1 MNSIFLPKTLFFIVI
16 FLCSGGCAY
25 YNTFYN
31 AQQYYKEAEK
41 IRLQKE
47 GKSIPITALDK
58 YGKTIQ
64 KCQKVLSDYPES
76 KFRTDAFLLMA
87 KSKYYRKDYD
97 LAIDDLRI
105 VTQDGDDNQIEEAQ
119 YLRALCKWKKG
130 NAQTGIN
137 ELTILLNI
145 SPSKEI
151 QSKCHLSL
159 AEIAQELKDSDLAMS
174 HLLDGAKLTKSRD
187 QKGVIYGRLA
197 EMAFNKE
204 DYDIAKDSYANV
216 ITNSLSKEQ
225 IENAHL
231 QLLKIL
237 RIQKNYKA
245 ASRKIKGMLTDDK
258 FKRISGN
265 LELELVQ
272 LYRAQGE
279 ISEIETRLESI
290 VNDYQRTLVSAEA
303 YYLLGKIYTS
313 QKWDLKKAKEYF
325 DQVSKESSKSLFSP
339 MAKSLSKAIGT
350 YQEAQKD
357 LETHLTILT
366 QDTTQIS
373 TELDTPVFDPET
385 GEKTSGGMRFDP
397 ETGEDI
403 IETLN
408 PLVSVVIPDRTIPEL
423 YYQLADLEA
432 FSFKRYTQGI
442 QYLNQ
447 INSEYPE
454 SPFHAKSIFAMAF
467 MFENMADSANAQSTR
482 DHLLESF
489 PNSEYAA
496 YISEDVQVEKKKQ
509 ETLYTKA
516 ESQITSNP
524 DNAIQLLKESIR
536 TDEKSDL
543 AVSAAYT
550 ISYHY
555 DQSAEIDSALKYY
568 QWIQDNHPRSE
579 QSLSA
584 AKRFQTLQMVLSSID
599 TVTDSIS
606 IIRDDN

>member
-1 MNSIFLPKTLFFIVI
+1 MNSIFLPKTLFFVVI

-31 AQQYYKEAEK
+31 AQQYYEEAEK

-47 GKSIPITALDK
+47 GKTIPITALDK

-87 KSKYYRKDYD
+87 KSKFYRKDYD
-97 LAIDDLRI
+97 LAIDDIRI
-105 VTQDGDDNQIEEAQ
+105 VTQEGNDNQIEEAQ

-216 ITNSLSKEQ
+216 ITNSLSKEK

-258 FKRISGN
+258 FKRIAGN

-290 VNDYQRTLVSAEA
+290 VNDYPRTPVSAEA

-339 MAKSLSKAIGT
+339 MGKSLSKAIGT

-373 TELDTPVFDPET
+373 TESDTSVFDPET
-385 GEKTSGGMRFDP
+385 GEA
-397 ETGEDI
+397 I

-408 PLVSVVIPDRTIPEL
+408 PLVSAVTPDRTIPEL

-432 FSFKRYTQGI
+432 FSFKRYAQGI

-454 SPFHAKSIFAMAF
+454 SPFHAKSIFTMAF
-467 MFENMADSANAQSTR
+467 MFENMADSVNAQSTR

-496 YISEDVQVEKKKQ
+496 YISEDVKVEKKKQ
-509 ETLYTKA
+509 EILYSKA

-536 TDEKSDL
+536 LDEKSDL

-568 QWIQDNHPRSE
+568 QWIQDNHPRSD

-584 AKRFQTLQMVLSSID
+584 AKRVQTLQMVLSSIE

>member
-31 AQQYYKEAEK
+31 AQQYYEEAEK

-47 GKSIPITALDK
+47 GKTIPITALDK

-87 KSKYYRKDYD
+87 KSKFYRKDYD
-97 LAIDDLRI
+97 LAIDDIRI
-105 VTQDGDDNQIEEAQ
+105 VTQEGNDNQIEEAQ

-204 DYDIAKDSYANV
+204 DYDIAKDGYANV
-216 ITNSLSKEQ
+216 ITNSLSKEK

-258 FKRISGN
+258 FKRIAGN

-290 VNDYQRTLVSAEA
+290 VNDYPRTPVSAEA

-339 MAKSLSKAIGT
+339 MGKSLSKAIGT

-373 TELDTPVFDPET
+373 TESDTSVFDPET
-385 GEKTSGGMRFDP
+385 GEA
-397 ETGEDI
+397 I

-408 PLVSVVIPDRTIPEL
+408 PLVSAVTPDRTIPEL

-432 FSFKRYTQGI
+432 FSFKRYAQGI

-454 SPFHAKSIFAMAF
+454 SPFHAKSIFTMAF
-467 MFENMADSANAQSTR
+467 MFENMADSVNAQSTR

-496 YISEDVQVEKKKQ
+496 YISEDVKVEKKKQ
-509 ETLYTKA
+509 EMFYSKA

-536 TDEKSDL
+536 LDEKSDL

-568 QWIQDNHPRSE
+568 QWIQDNHPRSD
-579 QSLSA
+579 QSHSA
-584 AKRFQTLQMVLSSID
+584 AKRVQTLQMVLSSIE

>member
-1 MNSIFLPKTLFFIVI
+1 
-16 FLCSGGCAY
+16 
-25 YNTFYN
+25 
-31 AQQYYKEAEK
+31 
-41 IRLQKE
+41 
-47 GKSIPITALDK
+47 
-58 YGKTIQ
+58 
-64 KCQKVLSDYPES
+64 
-76 KFRTDAFLLMA
+76 
-87 KSKYYRKDYD
+87 
-97 LAIDDLRI
+97 
-105 VTQDGDDNQIEEAQ
+105 
-119 YLRALCKWKKG
+119 
-130 NAQTGIN
+130 
-137 ELTILLNI
+137 
-145 SPSKEI
+145 
-151 QSKCHLSL
+151 
-159 AEIAQELKDSDLAMS
+159 
-174 HLLDGAKLTKSRD
+174 
-187 QKGVIYGRLA
+187 VIYGRLA

-204 DYDIAKDSYANV
+204 DYDIAKDGYANV
-216 ITNSLSKEQ
+216 ITNSLSKEK

-258 FKRISGN
+258 FKRIAGN

-290 VNDYQRTLVSAEA
+290 VNDYPRTPVSAEA

-339 MAKSLSKAIGT
+339 MGKSLSKAIGT

-373 TELDTPVFDPET
+373 TESDTSVFDPET
-385 GEKTSGGMRFDP
+385 GEA
-397 ETGEDI
+397 I

-408 PLVSVVIPDRTIPEL
+408 PLVSVVTPDRTIPEL

-432 FSFKRYTQGI
+432 FSFKRYAQGI

-454 SPFHAKSIFAMAF
+454 SPFHAKSIFTMAF
-467 MFENMADSANAQSTR
+467 MFENMADSVNAQSTR

-496 YISEDVQVEKKKQ
+496 YISEDVKVEKKKQ
-509 ETLYTKA
+509 EILYSKA
-516 ESQITSNP
+516 ESQVTSNP
-524 DNAIQLLKESIR
+524 DNAIQLLKESISL
-536 TDEKSDL
+536 DEKSDL

-550 ISYHY
+550 ISYYY

-568 QWIQDNHPRSE
+568 QWIQDNHPRSD

-584 AKRFQTLQMVLSSID
+584 AKRVQTLQMVLSSID

>member
-1 MNSIFLPKTLFFIVI
+1 MNSIFLPKTLFFVVI

-25 YNTFYN
+25 FNTFYN
-31 AQQYYKEAEK
+31 AQQYYEEAEK

-47 GKSIPITALDK
+47 GKTIPITALDK

-97 LAIDDLRI
+97 LAIDDIRI
-105 VTQDGDDNQIEEAQ
+105 VTQEGNENQIEEAQ

-216 ITNSLSKEQ
+216 ITNSLSKEK

-258 FKRISGN
+258 FKRIAGN

-290 VNDYQRTLVSAEA
+290 VNDYPRTPVSAEA
-303 YYLLGKIYTS
+303 YYFLGKIYTS

-339 MAKSLSKAIGT
+339 MGKSLSKAIGT

-373 TELDTPVFDPET
+373 TESDTSVFDPES
-385 GEKTSGGMRFDP
+385 GEA
-397 ETGEDI
+397 I

-408 PLVSVVIPDRTIPEL
+408 PLISAVTPDRTIPEL

-432 FSFKRYTQGI
+432 FSFKRYAQGI

-454 SPFHAKSIFAMAF
+454 SSFHAKSIFTMAF
-467 MFENMADSANAQSTR
+467 MFENMADSVNARSTL
-482 DHLLESF
+482 DYLLESF

-496 YISEDVQVEKKKQ
+496 YISEDVKVEKKKQ
-509 ETLYTKA
+509 EILYSKA
-516 ESQITSNP
+516 ESQVTSNP
-524 DNAIQLLKESIR
+524 DNAIQLLKESISL
-536 TDEKSDL
+536 DEKSDL

-555 DQSAEIDSALKYY
+555 DQSTEIDSALKYY
-568 QWIQDNHPRSE
+568 QWIQDNHPRSD
-579 QSLSA
+579 QYHSA
-584 AKRFQTLQMVLSSID
+584 AKRVQTLQMVLSSIE
-599 TVTDSIS
+599 TVTDTIN

>member
-1 MNSIFLPKTLFFIVI
+1 MNSIFLPKTLFFVLI
-16 FLCSGGCAY
+16 FICTGGCAY

-31 AQQYYKEAEK
+31 AQQYFEEAEK

-47 GKSIPITALDK
+47 GKNIPISASDK

-64 KCQKVLSDYPES
+64 KCQKVLSDFPES

-87 KSKYYRKDYD
+87 KSKFYRKDYD
-97 LAIDDLRI
+97 LAIDDLKI
-105 VTQDGDDNQIEEAQ
+105 VTQEGSDNQIEEAK
-119 YLRALCKWKKG
+119 YLRAQCKWKKG
-130 NAQTGIN
+130 KAQTAIN
-137 ELTILLNI
+137 ELTILLQI
-145 SPSKEI
+145 SDSKEI

-159 AEIAQELKDSDLAMS
+159 AEIAQELQDSDLAMS
-174 HLLDGAKLTKSRD
+174 HLQKGAKLTKSRD
-187 QKGVIYGRLA
+187 QKSLVYGRLA
-197 EMAFNKE
+197 EMAFNNE
-204 DYDIAKDSYANV
+204 DYDIAKEGYANV
-216 ITNSLSKEQ
+216 ITNSLSKEK
-225 IENAHL
+225 IESAHL

-237 RIQKNYKA
+237 RIQKKYKA

-258 FKRISGN
+258 FKRIAGN

-290 VNDYQRTLVSAEA
+290 VNDYPRTPVSAEA

-313 QKWDLKKAKEYF
+313 QHWELKKAKEYF

-339 MAKSLSKAIGT
+339 MSKSLSKAIKT

-357 LETHLTILT
+357 LEAHLTILS
-366 QDTTQIS
+366 QDTTQGS
-373 TELDTPVFDPET
+373 TESD
-385 GEKTSGGMRFDP
+385 
-397 ETGEDI
+397 
-403 IETLN
+403 TLN
-408 PLVSVVIPDRTIPEL
+408 PSVSVVTPDRTIAEL

-442 QYLNQ
+442 QYLKQ
-447 INSEYPE
+447 INSEYPD
-454 SPFHAKSIFAMAF
+454 SPFHAKSIFTMAF

-489 PNSEYAA
+489 PNSEYAS

-509 ETLYTKA
+509 EILYTKA

-524 DNAIQLLKESIR
+524 DNAIQLLKESVRI
-536 TDEKSDL
+536 DEKSDL

-568 QWIQDNHPRSE
+568 QWIQDNHPRSD

-599 TVTDSIS
+599 TVTDSMS

>member
-1 MNSIFLPKTLFFIVI
+1 MNSIFLPKTLFFVVI

-31 AQQYYKEAEK
+31 AQQYYEEAEK

-47 GKSIPITALDK
+47 GKNIPITALDK

-76 KFRTDAFLLMA
+76 KFRTYAFLLMA
-87 KSKYYRKDYD
+87 KSKFYRKDYD
-97 LAIDDLRI
+97 LAIDDIRI
-105 VTQDGDDNQIEEAQ
+105 VTQEGNDNQIEEAQ

-130 NAQTGIN
+130 NAQTGID
-137 ELTILLNI
+137 ELTRLLQI
-145 SPSKEI
+145 SNSKEI

-216 ITNSLSKEQ
+216 ITNSLSKEK

-258 FKRISGN
+258 FKRIAGN

-290 VNDYQRTLVSAEA
+290 VNDYPRTPVSAEA

-313 QKWDLKKAKEYF
+313 QKWDLNKAKEYF

-366 QDTTQIS
+366 QDTTQVS
-373 TELDTPVFDPET
+373 TELDT
-385 GEKTSGGMRFDP
+385 
-397 ETGEDI
+397 
-403 IETLN
+403 LN
-408 PLVSVVIPDRTIPEL
+408 PIVSVVTPDRTIPEL

-432 FSFKRYTQGI
+432 FSFKRYAQGI

-454 SPFHAKSIFAMAF
+454 SPFHAKSIFTMAF
-467 MFENMADSANAQSTR
+467 MFENMADSVNAQSTR
-482 DHLLESF
+482 DLLLESF

-496 YISEDVQVEKKKQ
+496 YISEDVKVEKKKQ
-509 ETLYTKA
+509 EMFYSKA

-536 TDEKSDL
+536 LDEKSDL

-568 QWIQDNHPRSE
+568 QWIQDNHPRSD
-579 QSLSA
+579 QSHSA
-584 AKRFQTLQMVLSSID
+584 AKRVQTLQMVLSSIE

>member
-1 MNSIFLPKTLFFIVI
+1 MNSIFLPKTLFFVVI

-31 AQQYYKEAEK
+31 AQQYYEEAEK

-47 GKSIPITALDK
+47 GKTIPITALDK

-87 KSKYYRKDYD
+87 KSKFYRKDYD
-97 LAIDDLRI
+97 LAIDDIRI
-105 VTQDGDDNQIEEAQ
+105 VTQEGNDNQIEEAQ

-130 NAQTGIN
+130 NAQTGID
-137 ELTILLNI
+137 ELTRLLQI
-145 SPSKEI
+145 SNSKEI

-216 ITNSLSKEQ
+216 ITNSLSKEK

-258 FKRISGN
+258 FKRIAGN

-290 VNDYQRTLVSAEA
+290 VNDYPRTPVSAEA

-313 QKWDLKKAKEYF
+313 QKWDLNKAKEYF

-339 MAKSLSKAIGT
+339 MGKSLSKAIGT

-373 TELDTPVFDPET
+373 TESDTSVFDPET
-385 GEKTSGGMRFDP
+385 GEA
-397 ETGEDI
+397 I

-408 PLVSVVIPDRTIPEL
+408 PLVSAVTPDRTIPEL

-432 FSFKRYTQGI
+432 FSFKRYAQGI

-454 SPFHAKSIFAMAF
+454 SPFHAKSIFTMAF
-467 MFENMADSANAQSTR
+467 MFENMADSVNAQSTR

-496 YISEDVQVEKKKQ
+496 YISEDVKVEKKKQ
-509 ETLYTKA
+509 EILYSKA

-536 TDEKSDL
+536 IDEKSDL

-568 QWIQDNHPRSE
+568 QWIQDNHPRSD

-584 AKRFQTLQMVLSSID
+584 AKRVQTLQMVLSSID

>member
-1 MNSIFLPKTLFFIVI
+1 MNSIFLPKTLFFVVI
-16 FLCSGGCAY
+16 FLWSGGCAY

-31 AQQYYKEAEK
+31 AQQYYEEAEK

-47 GKSIPITALDK
+47 GKTIPITALDK

-87 KSKYYRKDYD
+87 KSKFYRKDYD
-97 LAIDDLRI
+97 LAIDDIRI
-105 VTQDGDDNQIEEAQ
+105 VTQEGNDNQIEEAQ

-130 NAQTGIN
+130 NAQTGID
-137 ELTILLNI
+137 ELTRLLQI
-145 SPSKEI
+145 SNSKEI

-204 DYDIAKDSYANV
+204 DYDIAKDGYANV
-216 ITNSLSKEQ
+216 ITNSLSKEK

-258 FKRISGN
+258 FKRIAGN

-290 VNDYQRTLVSAEA
+290 VNDYPRTPVSAEA

-313 QKWDLKKAKEYF
+313 QKWDLNKAKEYF

-373 TELDTPVFDPET
+373 TESDTSVFDPET
-385 GEKTSGGMRFDP
+385 GEA
-397 ETGEDI
+397 I

-408 PLVSVVIPDRTIPEL
+408 PLVSAVTPDRTIPEL

-432 FSFKRYTQGI
+432 FSFKRYAQGI

-454 SPFHAKSIFAMAF
+454 SPFHAKSIFTMAF
-467 MFENMADSANAQSTR
+467 MFENMADSVNARSTR

-496 YISEDVQVEKKKQ
+496 YISEDVKVEKKEQ
-509 ETLYTKA
+509 EILYSKA
-516 ESQITSNP
+516 ESQVTSNP
-524 DNAIQLLKESIR
+524 DNAIQLLKESISL
-536 TDEKSDL
+536 DEKSDL

-550 ISYHY
+550 ISYYY

-568 QWIQDNHPRSE
+568 QWIQDNHPRSD

-584 AKRFQTLQMVLSSID
+584 AKRVQTLQMVLSSID

>member
-1 MNSIFLPKTLFFIVI
+1 MNSIFLPKTLFFVVI
-16 FLCSGGCAY
+16 LLCSGGCAY

-31 AQQYYKEAEK
+31 AQQYYEEAEK

-47 GKSIPITALDK
+47 GKTIPITALDK

-76 KFRTDAFLLMA
+76 KFRTEAFLLMA
-87 KSKYYRKDYD
+87 KSKFYRKDYD
-97 LAIDDLRI
+97 LAIDDIRI
-105 VTQDGDDNQIEEAQ
+105 VTQEGNDNQIEEAQ

-216 ITNSLSKEQ
+216 ITNSLSKEK

-258 FKRISGN
+258 FKRIAGN

-290 VNDYQRTLVSAEA
+290 VNDYPRTPVSAEA

-313 QKWDLKKAKEYF
+313 QKWDLNKAKEYF
-325 DQVSKESSKSLFSP
+325 DQVSKESRKSLFSP
-339 MAKSLSKAIGT
+339 MGKSLSKAIGT

-357 LETHLTILT
+357 LETHLTILS
-366 QDTTQIS
+366 QDTTLVS
-373 TELDTPVFDPET
+373 TESD
-385 GEKTSGGMRFDP
+385 
-397 ETGEDI
+397 
-403 IETLN
+403 TLN
-408 PLVSVVIPDRTIPEL
+408 SLVSVVTPDRTIPEL

-447 INSEYPE
+447 INSEYPQ
-454 SPFHAKSIFAMAF
+454 SPFHAKSIFTMAF
-467 MFENMADSANAQSTR
+467 MFENMADSVNARSTR

-496 YISEDVQVEKKKQ
+496 YISEDVKVEKKKQ
-509 ETLYTKA
+509 EILYSKA
-516 ESQITSNP
+516 ESQVTSNP
-524 DNAIQLLKESIR
+524 DNAIQLLKESISL
-536 TDEKSDL
+536 DEKSDL

-568 QWIQDNHPRSE
+568 QWIQDNHPRSD

-584 AKRFQTLQMVLSSID
+584 AKRFQTLQMVLSSIE
-599 TVTDSIS
+599 TVTDSVS
-606 IIRDDN
+606 TIRDDN

>member
-159 AEIAQELKDSDLAMS
+159 AKIAQELKDSDLAMS

-339 MAKSLSKAIGT
+339 MAKSLSKAIGA
-350 YQEAQKD
+350 YQEAEKD

-373 TELDTPVFDPET
+373 TESDTSVFDPET
-385 GEKTSGGMRFDP
+385 GEA
-397 ETGEDI
+397 I

-408 PLVSVVIPDRTIPEL
+408 PLVSAVAPDRTIPEL

-432 FSFKRYTQGI
+432 FSFKRYNKGI

-454 SPFHAKSIFAMAF
+454 SPFHAKSIFTMAF
-467 MFENMADSANAQSTR
+467 MFENMADSVNAQSTR

-496 YISEDVQVEKKKQ
+496 YISEDVKVEKKKQ
-509 ETLYTKA
+509 EILYSKA
-516 ESQITSNP
+516 ESQVTSNP
-524 DNAIQLLKESIR
+524 DNAIQLLKESIILN
-536 TDEKSDL
+536 EKSDL

-555 DQSAEIDSALKYY
+555 DQSTEIDSALKYY
-568 QWIQDNHPRSE
+568 QWIQDNHPRSD
-579 QSLSA
+579 QYHSA
-584 AKRFQTLQMVLSSID
+584 AKRVQTLQMVLSSIE
-599 TVTDSIS
+599 TVTDTIN

>member
-1 MNSIFLPKTLFFIVI
+1 MNSIFLPKTLTFVVI
-16 FLCSGGCAY
+16 ILCYGGCAY

-31 AQQYYKEAEK
+31 AQQYYEEAEK

-47 GKSIPITALDK
+47 GKTIPITALDK

-64 KCQKVLSDYPES
+64 KCQKVLTDYPES

-87 KSKYYRKDYD
+87 KSKFYRKDYD
-97 LAIDDLRI
+97 LAINDIRI
-105 VTQDGDDNQIEEAQ
+105 VTQEGNDKQIEEAQ
-119 YLRALCKWKKG
+119 YLRAQCKWKKG
-130 NAQTGIN
+130 NAQTGID
-137 ELTILLNI
+137 ELTKLLQI
-145 SPSKEI
+145 SNSKEI

-159 AEIAQELKDSDLAMS
+159 AEIAQELNDSDLAMS
-174 HLLDGAKLTKSRD
+174 HLQDGAKLTKNRD
-187 QKGVIYGRLA
+187 QKSAIYGRLA

-204 DYDIAKDSYANV
+204 DYDIAKDGYANV
-216 ITNSLSKEQ
+216 ITNSLSREK

-258 FKRISGN
+258 FKRIAGN

-290 VNDYQRTLVSAEA
+290 VNDYPRTPVSAEA

-313 QKWDLKKAKEYF
+313 QKWDLNKAREYF

-366 QDTTQIS
+366 QDSTQAS
-373 TELDTPVFDPET
+373 TELDT
-385 GEKTSGGMRFDP
+385 
-397 ETGEDI
+397 
-403 IETLN
+403 LN
-408 PLVSVVIPDRTIPEL
+408 LIVSVVTPDRTIPEL

-454 SPFHAKSIFAMAF
+454 SPFHAKSIFTLAF
-467 MFENMADSANAQSTR
+467 IFENMADSVNAQSSR

-496 YISEDVQVEKKKQ
+496 YISEDVKVEKKKQ
-509 ETLYTKA
+509 EMLYSKA

-536 TDEKSDL
+536 LDEKSDL
-543 AVSAAYT
+543 AISAAYT

-568 QWIQDNHPRSE
+568 QWIQDNHPRSD

-584 AKRFQTLQMVLSSID
+584 VKRFQILQMVLSSIE
-599 TVTDSIS
+599 TVTDSVS

>member
-1 MNSIFLPKTLFFIVI
+1 MNSIFLPKTLFFVVI

-31 AQQYYKEAEK
+31 AQQYYEEAEK

-47 GKSIPITALDK
+47 GKTIPITALDK

-87 KSKYYRKDYD
+87 KSKFYRKDYD
-97 LAIDDLRI
+97 LAIDDIRI
-105 VTQDGDDNQIEEAQ
+105 VTQEGNDNQIEEAQ

-130 NAQTGIN
+130 NAQTGID
-137 ELTILLNI
+137 ELTRLLQI
-145 SPSKEI
+145 SNSKEI

-216 ITNSLSKEQ
+216 ITNSLSKEK

-258 FKRISGN
+258 FKRIAGN

-290 VNDYQRTLVSAEA
+290 VNDYPRTPVSAEA

-339 MAKSLSKAIGT
+339 MGKSLSKAIGT

-373 TELDTPVFDPET
+373 TESDTSVFDPET
-385 GEKTSGGMRFDP
+385 GEA
-397 ETGEDI
+397 I

-408 PLVSVVIPDRTIPEL
+408 PLVSAVTPDRTIPEL

-432 FSFKRYTQGI
+432 FSFKRYAQGI

-454 SPFHAKSIFAMAF
+454 SPFHAKSIFTMAF
-467 MFENMADSANAQSTR
+467 MFENMADSINAQSTR

-496 YISEDVQVEKKKQ
+496 YISEDVKVEKKKQ
-509 ETLYTKA
+509 EILYSKA
-516 ESQITSNP
+516 ESQVTSNP
-524 DNAIQLLKESIR
+524 DNAIQLLKESISL
-536 TDEKSDL
+536 DEKSDL

-550 ISYHY
+550 ISYYY

-568 QWIQDNHPRSE
+568 QWIQDNHPRSD

-584 AKRFQTLQMVLSSID
+584 AKRVQTLQMVLSSID

>member
-1 MNSIFLPKTLFFIVI
+1 MNSIFLPKTLFFVVI

-25 YNTFYN
+25 FNTFYN
-31 AQQYYKEAEK
+31 AQQYYEEAEK

-47 GKSIPITALDK
+47 GKTIPITALDK

-87 KSKYYRKDYD
+87 KSKFYRKDYD
-97 LAIDDLRI
+97 LAIDDIRI
-105 VTQDGDDNQIEEAQ
+105 VAQTGNDNQIEEAQ

-130 NAQTGIN
+130 NAQTGID
-137 ELTILLNI
+137 ELTRLLQI
-145 SPSKEI
+145 SNSKEI

-174 HLLDGAKLTKSRD
+174 HLLDGAKLTKNRD

-204 DYDIAKDSYANV
+204 NYDIAKDSYANV
-216 ITNSLSKEQ
+216 ITNSLSKEK

-290 VNDYQRTLVSAEA
+290 VNDYPRTPVSAEA

-313 QKWDLKKAKEYF
+313 QKWDLNKAKEYF
-325 DQVSKESSKSLFSP
+325 DQVSKESSKTLFSP

-366 QDTTQIS
+366 QDSIQVS
-373 TELDTPVFDPET
+373 TESD
-385 GEKTSGGMRFDP
+385 
-397 ETGEDI
+397 
-403 IETLN
+403 TLN
-408 PLVSVVIPDRTIPEL
+408 PVVSVVAPDRTIPEL

-432 FSFKRYTQGI
+432 FSFKRYAQGI

-454 SPFHAKSIFAMAF
+454 SPFHAKSIFTMAF
-467 MFENMADSANAQSTR
+467 MFENMADSVNARSTR

-496 YISEDVQVEKKKQ
+496 YISEDVKVEKKKQ
-509 ETLYTKA
+509 EILYSKA

-524 DNAIQLLKESIR
+524 DNAIQLLKESISL
-536 TDEKSDL
+536 DEKSDL

-550 ISYHY
+550 ISYYY

-568 QWIQDNHPRSE
+568 QWIHDNHPRSD
-579 QSLSA
+579 QSISA
-584 AKRFQTLQMVLSSID
+584 AKRVQTLQMVLSSID

>member
-216 ITNSLSKEQ
+216 ITNSLSKEK

-339 MAKSLSKAIGT
+339 MAKSLSKAIGA
-350 YQEAQKD
+350 YQEAEKD

-373 TELDTPVFDPET
+373 TESDTSVFDPET
-385 GEKTSGGMRFDP
+385 GEA
-397 ETGEDI
+397 I

-408 PLVSVVIPDRTIPEL
+408 PLVSAVAPDRTIPEL

-432 FSFKRYTQGI
+432 FSFKRYTKGI

-454 SPFHAKSIFAMAF
+454 SPFHAKSIFTMAF
-467 MFENMADSANAQSTR
+467 MFENMADSVNAQSTR

-496 YISEDVQVEKKKQ
+496 YISEDVKVEKKKQ
-509 ETLYTKA
+509 EILYSKA
-516 ESQITSNP
+516 ESQVTSNP
-524 DNAIQLLKESIR
+524 DNAIQLLKESIILN
-536 TDEKSDL
+536 EKSDL

-555 DQSAEIDSALKYY
+555 DQSTEIDSALKYY
-568 QWIQDNHPRSE
+568 QWIQDNHPRSD
-579 QSLSA
+579 QYHSA
-584 AKRFQTLQMVLSSID
+584 AKRVQTLQMVLSSIE
-599 TVTDSIS
+599 TVTDTIN

>member
-1 MNSIFLPKTLFFIVI
+1 MNSIFLPKTLFFVVI

-31 AQQYYKEAEK
+31 AQQYYEEAEK

-47 GKSIPITALDK
+47 GKTIPITALDK

-87 KSKYYRKDYD
+87 KSKFYRKDYD
-97 LAIDDLRI
+97 LAIDDIRI
-105 VTQDGDDNQIEEAQ
+105 VTQEGNDNQIEEAQ

-216 ITNSLSKEQ
+216 ITNSLSKEK

-258 FKRISGN
+258 FKRIAGN
-265 LELELVQ
+265 LELELAQ

-290 VNDYQRTLVSAEA
+290 VNDYPRTPVSAEA

-339 MAKSLSKAIGT
+339 MGKSLSKAIGT

-373 TELDTPVFDPET
+373 TESDTSVFDPET
-385 GEKTSGGMRFDP
+385 GEA
-397 ETGEDI
+397 I

-408 PLVSVVIPDRTIPEL
+408 PLVSAVTPDRTIPEL

-432 FSFKRYTQGI
+432 FSFKRYAQGI

-454 SPFHAKSIFAMAF
+454 SPFHAKSIFTMAF
-467 MFENMADSANAQSTR
+467 MFENMADSVNAQSTR

-496 YISEDVQVEKKKQ
+496 YISEDVKVEKKKQ
-509 ETLYTKA
+509 EILYSKA
-516 ESQITSNP
+516 ESQVTSNP
-524 DNAIQLLKESIR
+524 DNAIQLLKESISL
-536 TDEKSDL
+536 DEKSDL

-550 ISYHY
+550 ISYYY

-568 QWIQDNHPRSE
+568 QWIQDNHPRSD

-584 AKRFQTLQMVLSSID
+584 AKRVQTLQMVLSSID

>member
-1 MNSIFLPKTLFFIVI
+1 MNSIFLPKTLFFVVI
-16 FLCSGGCAY
+16 FLCSSGCAY

-31 AQQYYKEAEK
+31 AQQYYEEAEK

-47 GKSIPITALDK
+47 GKTIPITALDK

-97 LAIDDLRI
+97 LAIDDIRI
-105 VTQDGDDNQIEEAQ
+105 VTQEGDDKQIEEAQ
-119 YLRALCKWKKG
+119 YLRAQCKWKKG
-130 NAQTGIN
+130 NAQTGID
-137 ELTILLNI
+137 ELTKLLQI
-145 SPSKEI
+145 SDSKEI

-174 HLLDGAKLTKSRD
+174 HLQEGAKLTKNRD
-187 QKGVIYGRLA
+187 QKSAIYGRLA

-204 DYDIAKDSYANV
+204 DYDIAKDGYANV
-216 ITNSLSKEQ
+216 ITNSLSKEK

-258 FKRISGN
+258 FKRIAGN

-279 ISEIETRLESI
+279 ISEIEIRLESI
-290 VNDYQRTLVSAEA
+290 VNDYPRTPVSAEA

-313 QKWDLKKAKEYF
+313 QKWDLNKAKEYF

-366 QDTTQIS
+366 QDSTQAS
-373 TELDTPVFDPET
+373 TELDT
-385 GEKTSGGMRFDP
+385 
-397 ETGEDI
+397 
-403 IETLN
+403 LN
-408 PLVSVVIPDRTIPEL
+408 PIVSVVTPDRTIPEL

-454 SPFHAKSIFAMAF
+454 SPFHAKSIFTLAF
-467 MFENMADSANAQSTR
+467 MFENMADSVNAQSSR

-496 YISEDVQVEKKKQ
+496 YISEDVKVEKKKQ
-509 ETLYTKA
+509 EMLYSKA

-536 TDEKSDL
+536 LDEKSDL

-568 QWIQDNHPRSE
+568 QWIQDNHPRSD

-584 AKRFQTLQMVLSSID
+584 AKRFQILQMVLSSIE
-599 TVTDSIS
+599 TVTDSVS

>member
-1 MNSIFLPKTLFFIVI
+1 MNSIFLPKTLFFVVI
-16 FLCSGGCAY
+16 ILCSGGCAY

-47 GKSIPITALDK
+47 GKTIPITALDK

-97 LAIDDLRI
+97 LAIDDIRI
-105 VTQDGDDNQIEEAQ
+105 VTQEGNENQIEEAQ

-216 ITNSLSKEQ
+216 ITNSLSKEK

-258 FKRISGN
+258 FKRIAGN

-290 VNDYQRTLVSAEA
+290 VNDYPRTPVSAEA
-303 YYLLGKIYTS
+303 YYFLGKIYTS

-339 MAKSLSKAIGT
+339 MGKSLSKAIGT

-373 TELDTPVFDPET
+373 TESDTSVFDPES
-385 GEKTSGGMRFDP
+385 GEA
-397 ETGEDI
+397 I

-408 PLVSVVIPDRTIPEL
+408 PLISAVTPDRTIPEL

-432 FSFKRYTQGI
+432 FSFKRYAQGI

-454 SPFHAKSIFAMAF
+454 SSFHAKSIFTMAF
-467 MFENMADSANAQSTR
+467 MFENMADSVNAQSTR
-482 DHLLESF
+482 NHLLESF

-496 YISEDVQVEKKKQ
+496 YISEDVKVEKKKQ
-509 ETLYTKA
+509 EILYSKA
-516 ESQITSNP
+516 ESQVTSNP
-524 DNAIQLLKESIR
+524 DNAIQLLKESISL
-536 TDEKSDL
+536 DEKSDL

-555 DQSAEIDSALKYY
+555 DQSTEIDSALKYY
-568 QWIQDNHPRSE
+568 QWIQ
-579 QSLSA
+579 
-584 AKRFQTLQMVLSSID
+584 
-599 TVTDSIS
+599 
-606 IIRDDN
+606 

>member
-159 AEIAQELKDSDLAMS
+159 AKIAQELKDSDLAMS

-204 DYDIAKDSYANV
+204 DYDIAKDSYVNV

-339 MAKSLSKAIGT
+339 MAKSLSKAIGA
-350 YQEAQKD
+350 YQEAEKD

-373 TELDTPVFDPET
+373 TESDTSVFDPET
-385 GEKTSGGMRFDP
+385 GEA
-397 ETGEDI
+397 I

-408 PLVSVVIPDRTIPEL
+408 PLVSAVAPDRTIPEL

-432 FSFKRYTQGI
+432 FSFKRYTKGI

-454 SPFHAKSIFAMAF
+454 SPFHAKSIFTMAF
-467 MFENMADSANAQSTR
+467 MFENMADSVNAQSTR

-496 YISEDVQVEKKKQ
+496 YISEDVKVEKKKQ
-509 ETLYTKA
+509 EILYSKA
-516 ESQITSNP
+516 ESQVTSNP
-524 DNAIQLLKESIR
+524 DNAIQLLKESIILN
-536 TDEKSDL
+536 EKSDL

-555 DQSAEIDSALKYY
+555 DQSTEIDSALKYY
-568 QWIQDNHPRSE
+568 QWIQDNHPRSD
-579 QSLSA
+579 QYHSA
-584 AKRFQTLQMVLSSID
+584 AKRVQTLQMVLSSIE
-599 TVTDSIS
+599 TVTDTIN

>member
-1 MNSIFLPKTLFFIVI
+1 MNSIFLPKTLFFVVI

-31 AQQYYKEAEK
+31 AQQYYEEAEK

-47 GKSIPITALDK
+47 GKNIPITALDK

-87 KSKYYRKDYD
+87 KSKFYRKDYD
-97 LAIDDLRI
+97 LAIDDIRI
-105 VTQDGDDNQIEEAQ
+105 VTQEGNDKQIEEAQ
-119 YLRALCKWKKG
+119 YLRAQCKWKKG
-130 NAQTGIN
+130 NAQTGID
-137 ELTILLNI
+137 ELTRLLQIAN
-145 SPSKEI
+145 SKEI

-159 AEIAQELKDSDLAMS
+159 AEIAQELKDSDLAMY
-174 HLLDGAKLTKSRD
+174 HLIEGARLTKNRD

-204 DYDIAKDSYANV
+204 DYDIAKDGYANV
-216 ITNSLSKEQ
+216 ITNSLSKEK

-258 FKRISGN
+258 FKRIAGN

-290 VNDYQRTLVSAEA
+290 VNDYPRTPVSAEA

-313 QKWDLKKAKEYF
+313 QKWDLNKAKEYF

-366 QDTTQIS
+366 QDSTQVS
-373 TELDTPVFDPET
+373 TELDT
-385 GEKTSGGMRFDP
+385 
-397 ETGEDI
+397 
-403 IETLN
+403 LN
-408 PLVSVVIPDRTIPEL
+408 PIVSVVTPDRTIPEL

-454 SPFHAKSIFAMAF
+454 SPFHAKSIFTMAF
-467 MFENMADSANAQSTR
+467 MFENMADSVNARSTR

-496 YISEDVQVEKKKQ
+496 YISEDVKVEKKKQ
-509 ETLYTKA
+509 EILYSKA
-516 ESQITSNP
+516 ESQVTSNP
-524 DNAIQLLKESIR
+524 DNAIQLLKESISL
-536 TDEKSDL
+536 DEKSDL

-550 ISYHY
+550 ISYYY

-568 QWIQDNHPRSE
+568 QWIQDNHPRSD
-579 QSLSA
+579 QSHSA
-584 AKRFQTLQMVLSSID
+584 AKRVQTLQMVLSSIE

>member
-1 MNSIFLPKTLFFIVI
+1 MNSIFLPKTLTFVVI
-16 FLCSGGCAY
+16 ILCYGGCAY

-31 AQQYYKEAEK
+31 AQQYYEEAEK

-47 GKSIPITALDK
+47 GKTIPITALDK

-64 KCQKVLSDYPES
+64 KCQKVLTDYPES

-87 KSKYYRKDYD
+87 KSKFYRKDYD
-97 LAIDDLRI
+97 LAIDDIRI
-105 VTQDGDDNQIEEAQ
+105 VTQEGNDKQIEEAQ
-119 YLRALCKWKKG
+119 YLRAQCKWKKG
-130 NAQTGIN
+130 NAQTGID
-137 ELTILLNI
+137 ELTKLLQI
-145 SPSKEI
+145 SDSKEI

-159 AEIAQELKDSDLAMS
+159 AEIAQELNDSDLAMS
-174 HLLDGAKLTKSRD
+174 HLQDGAKLTKNRD
-187 QKGVIYGRLA
+187 QKSAIYGRLA

-204 DYDIAKDSYANV
+204 DYDIAKDGYANV
-216 ITNSLSKEQ
+216 ITNSLSKEK

-258 FKRISGN
+258 FKRIAGN
-265 LELELVQ
+265 LEMELVQ

-290 VNDYQRTLVSAEA
+290 VNDYPRTPVSAEA

-313 QKWDLKKAKEYF
+313 QKWDLNKAKEYF

-366 QDTTQIS
+366 QDSTQAS
-373 TELDTPVFDPET
+373 TELDT
-385 GEKTSGGMRFDP
+385 
-397 ETGEDI
+397 
-403 IETLN
+403 LN
-408 PLVSVVIPDRTIPEL
+408 PIVSVVTPDRTIPEL

-454 SPFHAKSIFAMAF
+454 SPFHAKSIFTLAF
-467 MFENMADSANAQSTR
+467 MFENMSDSVNAQSSR

-496 YISEDVQVEKKKQ
+496 YISEDVKVEKKKQ
-509 ETLYTKA
+509 EMLYSKA

-536 TDEKSDL
+536 LDQKSDL

-568 QWIQDNHPRSE
+568 QWIQDNHPRSD

-584 AKRFQTLQMVLSSID
+584 AKRFQILQMVLSSIE
-599 TVTDSIS
+599 TVTDSVS

>member
-1 MNSIFLPKTLFFIVI
+1 MNSIFLPKTLFFVVI
-16 FLCSGGCAY
+16 ILCSGGCAY

-47 GKSIPITALDK
+47 GKTIPITALDK

-97 LAIDDLRI
+97 LAIDDIRI
-105 VTQDGDDNQIEEAQ
+105 VTQEGNENQIEEAQ

-216 ITNSLSKEQ
+216 ITNSLSKEK

-258 FKRISGN
+258 FKRIAGN

-290 VNDYQRTLVSAEA
+290 VNDYPRTPVSAEA
-303 YYLLGKIYTS
+303 YYFLGKIYTS

-339 MAKSLSKAIGT
+339 MGKSLSKAIGT

-373 TELDTPVFDPET
+373 TESDTSVFDPES
-385 GEKTSGGMRFDP
+385 GEA
-397 ETGEDI
+397 I

-408 PLVSVVIPDRTIPEL
+408 PLISAVTPDRTIPEL

-432 FSFKRYTQGI
+432 FSFKRYAQGI

-454 SPFHAKSIFAMAF
+454 SPFHAKSIFTMAF
-467 MFENMADSANAQSTR
+467 MFENMADSVNAQSTR
-482 DHLLESF
+482 NHLLESF

-496 YISEDVQVEKKKQ
+496 YISEDVKVEKKKQ
-509 ETLYTKA
+509 EILYSKA
-516 ESQITSNP
+516 ESQVTSNP
-524 DNAIQLLKESIR
+524 DNAIQLLKESISL
-536 TDEKSDL
+536 DEKSDL

-555 DQSAEIDSALKYY
+555 DQSTEIDSALKYY
-568 QWIQDNHPRSE
+568 QWIQDNHPRSD
-579 QSLSA
+579 QYHSA
-584 AKRFQTLQMVLSSID
+584 AKRVQTLQMVLSSIE
-599 TVTDSIS
+599 TVTDTIN

>member
-1 MNSIFLPKTLFFIVI
+1 MNSIFLPKTLFFVVI

-31 AQQYYKEAEK
+31 AQQYYEEAEK

-47 GKSIPITALDK
+47 GKTIPITALDK

-87 KSKYYRKDYD
+87 KSKFYRKDYD
-97 LAIDDLRI
+97 LAIDDIRI
-105 VTQDGDDNQIEEAQ
+105 VTQEGNDNQIEEAQ

-130 NAQTGIN
+130 NAQTGID
-137 ELTILLNI
+137 ELTRLLQI
-145 SPSKEI
+145 SNSKEI

-174 HLLDGAKLTKSRD
+174 HLQEGAKLTKSRD
-187 QKGVIYGRLA
+187 QKSAIYGRLA

-204 DYDIAKDSYANV
+204 DYDIAKDGYANV
-216 ITNSLSKEQ
+216 ITNSLSKEK

-290 VNDYQRTLVSAEA
+290 VNDYPRTPVSAEA

-313 QKWDLKKAKEYF
+313 QKWDLNKAKEYF

-357 LETHLTILT
+357 LETHLTILS
-366 QDTTQIS
+366 QATTQVS
-373 TELDTPVFDPET
+373 TKSD
-385 GEKTSGGMRFDP
+385 
-397 ETGEDI
+397 
-403 IETLN
+403 TLN
-408 PLVSVVIPDRTIPEL
+408 SLVSVVTPDRTIPEL

-432 FSFKRYTQGI
+432 FSFKRYTEGI

-447 INSEYPE
+447 IISEYPE
-454 SPFHAKSIFAMAF
+454 SPFHAKSIFTMAF
-467 MFENMADSANAQSTR
+467 MFENMADSVNARSTR

-496 YISEDVQVEKKKQ
+496 YISEDVKVEKKKQ
-509 ETLYTKA
+509 EILYSKA
-516 ESQITSNP
+516 ESQVTSNP
-524 DNAIQLLKESIR
+524 DNAIQLLKESISL
-536 TDEKSDL
+536 DEKSDL

-550 ISYHY
+550 ISYYY

-568 QWIQDNHPRSE
+568 QWIQDNHPRSD

-584 AKRFQTLQMVLSSID
+584 AKRFQTLQMVLSSIE
-599 TVTDSIS
+599 TVTDSVS

>member
-339 MAKSLSKAIGT
+339 MAKSLSKAIGA
-350 YQEAQKD
+350 YQEAEKD

-373 TELDTPVFDPET
+373 TESDTSVFDPET
-385 GEKTSGGMRFDP
+385 GEA
-397 ETGEDI
+397 I

-408 PLVSVVIPDRTIPEL
+408 PLVSAVAPDRTIPEL

-432 FSFKRYTQGI
+432 FSFKRYNKGI

-454 SPFHAKSIFAMAF
+454 SPFHAKSIFTMAF
-467 MFENMADSANAQSTR
+467 MFENMADSVNAQSTR

-496 YISEDVQVEKKKQ
+496 YISEDVKVEKKKQ
-509 ETLYTKA
+509 EILYSKA
-516 ESQITSNP
+516 ESQVTSNP
-524 DNAIQLLKESIR
+524 DNAIQLLKESIILN
-536 TDEKSDL
+536 EKSDL

-555 DQSAEIDSALKYY
+555 DQSTEIDSALKYY
-568 QWIQDNHPRSE
+568 QWIQDNHPRSD
-579 QSLSA
+579 QYHSA
-584 AKRFQTLQMVLSSID
+584 AKRVQTLQMVLSSIE
-599 TVTDSIS
+599 TVTDTIN

>member
-16 FLCSGGCAY
+16 FLCSSGCAY

-31 AQQYYKEAEK
+31 AQQYYEAAEK
-41 IRLQKE
+41 IRLEKE
-47 GKSIPITALDK
+47 GKTIPITALDK

-87 KSKYYRKDYD
+87 KSKFYRKDYD
-97 LAIDDLRI
+97 LALDDIKI
-105 VTQDGDDNQIEEAQ
+105 VTEEGNNKQSEEAQ
-119 YLRALCKWKKG
+119 YLRAKCKWKKG
-130 NAQTGIN
+130 NAQTGID
-137 ELTILLNI
+137 ELTILLNN
-145 SPSKEI
+145 SPSNEI

-159 AEIAQELKDSDLAMS
+159 AEIAQELKDSDLAMY
-174 HLLDGAKLTKSRD
+174 HLIEGARLTKNRD

-204 DYDIAKDSYANV
+204 DYDIAKDGYENV
-216 ITNSLSKEQ
+216 ITNSLSKEK

-231 QLLKIL
+231 QLLKII
-237 RIQKNYKA
+237 RIQKNYRA

-258 FKRISGN
+258 FKRIAGN

-290 VNDYQRTLVSAEA
+290 VNDYPRTPVSAEA

-313 QKWDLKKAKEYF
+313 QKWDLNKAKEYF
-325 DQVSKESSKSLFSP
+325 NQVSKESSKSLFSP
-339 MAKSLSKAIGT
+339 MAKSLSKAIDT
-350 YQEAQKD
+350 YLEAQKD
-357 LETHLTILT
+357 LETHFTILS
-366 QDTTQIS
+366 QDTTQVS
-373 TELDTPVFDPET
+373 TGLDTLVFDPET
-385 GEKTSGGMRFDP
+385 GKEISGGMRFNP
-397 ETGEDI
+397 ETDEDI

-408 PLVSVVIPDRTIPEL
+408 PLVSVVTPDRTIPEL

-467 MFENMADSANAQSTR
+467 MFENMADSVNAQSTR
-482 DHLLESF
+482 DHLLGSF
-489 PNSEYAA
+489 PNSEYAS
-496 YISEDVQVEKKKQ
+496 YISEDVKVEKKNQ
-509 ETLYTKA
+509 ELFYAKA

-524 DNAIQLLKESIR
+524 DNAIQLFKESIR
-536 TDEKSDL
+536 LDEKSDL

-550 ISYHY
+550 ISYFY

-568 QWIQDNHPRSE
+568 QWIQDNHPRSD
-579 QSLSA
+579 QSISA
-584 AKRFQTLQMVLSSID
+584 AKRVQTLQMVLSSID
-599 TVTDSIS
+599 TVTDSVN

>member
-1 MNSIFLPKTLFFIVI
+1 MNSIFLPKTLFFVVI

-31 AQQYYKEAEK
+31 AQQYYEEAEK

-47 GKSIPITALDK
+47 GKNIPITALDK

-87 KSKYYRKDYD
+87 KSKFYRKDYD
-97 LAIDDLRI
+97 LAIDDIRI
-105 VTQDGDDNQIEEAQ
+105 VTQEGNDKQIEEAQ
-119 YLRALCKWKKG
+119 YLRAQCKWKKG
-130 NAQTGIN
+130 NAQTGID
-137 ELTILLNI
+137 ELTRLLQIAN
-145 SPSKEI
+145 SKEI

-159 AEIAQELKDSDLAMS
+159 AEIAQELKDSDLAMY
-174 HLLDGAKLTKSRD
+174 HLIEGARLTKNRD

-204 DYDIAKDSYANV
+204 DYDIAKDGYANV
-216 ITNSLSKEQ
+216 ITNSLSKEK

-258 FKRISGN
+258 FKRIAGN

-290 VNDYQRTLVSAEA
+290 VNDYRRTPVSAEA

-313 QKWDLKKAKEYF
+313 QKWDLNKAKEYF

-357 LETHLTILT
+357 LETHLTILMQDST
-366 QDTTQIS
+366 QVS

-385 GEKTSGGMRFDP
+385 GEA
-397 ETGEDI
+397 I
-403 IETLN
+403 IETIN
-408 PLVSVVIPDRTIPEL
+408 PLVSVGTPDRTIPEL

-454 SPFHAKSIFAMAF
+454 SPFHAKSIFTMAF
-467 MFENMADSANAQSTR
+467 MFENMADSVNARSTR

-496 YISEDVQVEKKKQ
+496 YISEDVKVEKKKQ
-509 ETLYTKA
+509 EILYSKA
-516 ESQITSNP
+516 ESQVTSNP
-524 DNAIQLLKESIR
+524 DNAIQLLKESISL
-536 TDEKSDL
+536 DEKSDL

-550 ISYHY
+550 ISYYY

-568 QWIQDNHPRSE
+568 QWIQDNHPRSD
-579 QSLSA
+579 QSHSA
-584 AKRFQTLQMVLSSID
+584 AKRVQTLQMVLSSIE

>member
-1 MNSIFLPKTLFFIVI
+1 MNSIFLPKTLFFVVI

-31 AQQYYKEAEK
+31 AQQYYEEAEK

-47 GKSIPITALDK
+47 GKTIPITALDK

-87 KSKYYRKDYD
+87 KSKFYRKDYD
-97 LAIDDLRI
+97 LAIDDIRI
-105 VTQDGDDNQIEEAQ
+105 VTQEGNDNQIEEAQ

-130 NAQTGIN
+130 NAQTGID
-137 ELTILLNI
+137 ELTRLLQI
-145 SPSKEI
+145 SNSKEI

-174 HLLDGAKLTKSRD
+174 HLQEGAKLTKNRD

-204 DYDIAKDSYANV
+204 DYDIAKDGYANV
-216 ITNSLSKEQ
+216 ITNSLSKEK

-245 ASRKIKGMLTDDK
+245 ASRKIKGMLTDEK

-290 VNDYQRTLVSAEA
+290 VNDYPRTPVSAEA

-313 QKWDLKKAKEYF
+313 QKWDLNKAKEYF

-350 YQEAQKD
+350 
-357 LETHLTILT
+357 
-366 QDTTQIS
+366 
-373 TELDTPVFDPET
+373 
-385 GEKTSGGMRFDP
+385 
-397 ETGEDI
+397 
-403 IETLN
+403 
-408 PLVSVVIPDRTIPEL
+408 
-423 YYQLADLEA
+423 
-432 FSFKRYTQGI
+432 
-442 QYLNQ
+442 
-447 INSEYPE
+447 
-454 SPFHAKSIFAMAF
+454 
-467 MFENMADSANAQSTR
+467 
-482 DHLLESF
+482 
-489 PNSEYAA
+489 
-496 YISEDVQVEKKKQ
+496 
-509 ETLYTKA
+509 
-516 ESQITSNP
+516 
-524 DNAIQLLKESIR
+524 
-536 TDEKSDL
+536 
-543 AVSAAYT
+543 
-550 ISYHY
+550 
-555 DQSAEIDSALKYY
+555 
-568 QWIQDNHPRSE
+568 
-579 QSLSA
+579 
-584 AKRFQTLQMVLSSID
+584 
-599 TVTDSIS
+599 
-606 IIRDDN
+606 

>member
-1 MNSIFLPKTLFFIVI
+1 MNSIFLPKMLTFVVI
-16 FLCSGGCAY
+16 ILCSGGCAY

-31 AQQYYKEAEK
+31 AQQYYEEAEK

-47 GKSIPITALDK
+47 GKTIPITALDK

-64 KCQKVLSDYPES
+64 KCQKVLTDYPES

-87 KSKYYRKDYD
+87 KSKFYRKDYD
-97 LAIDDLRI
+97 LAIDDIRI
-105 VTQDGDDNQIEEAQ
+105 VTQEGNDKQIEEAQ
-119 YLRALCKWKKG
+119 YLRAQCKWKKG
-130 NAQTGIN
+130 NAQTGID
-137 ELTILLNI
+137 ELTKLLQI
-145 SPSKEI
+145 SDSKEI

-159 AEIAQELKDSDLAMS
+159 AEIAQELNDSDLAMS
-174 HLLDGAKLTKSRD
+174 HLQDGAKLTKNRD
-187 QKGVIYGRLA
+187 QKSAIYGRLA

-204 DYDIAKDSYANV
+204 DYDIAKDGYANV
-216 ITNSLSKEQ
+216 ITNSLSKEK

-258 FKRISGN
+258 FKRIAGN
-265 LELELVQ
+265 LEMELVQ

-290 VNDYQRTLVSAEA
+290 VNDYPRTPVSAEA

-313 QKWDLKKAKEYF
+313 QKWDLNKAKEYF

-366 QDTTQIS
+366 QDSTQAS
-373 TELDTPVFDPET
+373 TELDT
-385 GEKTSGGMRFDP
+385 
-397 ETGEDI
+397 
-403 IETLN
+403 LN
-408 PLVSVVIPDRTIPEL
+408 PIVSVVTPDRTIPEL

-454 SPFHAKSIFAMAF
+454 SPFHAKSIFTLAF
-467 MFENMADSANAQSTR
+467 MFENMSDSVNAQSSR

-496 YISEDVQVEKKKQ
+496 YISEDVKVEKKKQ
-509 ETLYTKA
+509 EMLYSKA

-536 TDEKSDL
+536 LDQKSDL

-568 QWIQDNHPRSE
+568 QWIQDNHPRSD

-584 AKRFQTLQMVLSSID
+584 AKRFQILQMVLSSIE
-599 TVTDSIS
+599 TVTDSVS

>member
-1 MNSIFLPKTLFFIVI
+1 MNSIFLPKTLFFVVI
-16 FLCSGGCAY
+16 FLCSSGCAY

-31 AQQYYKEAEK
+31 AQQYYEEAEK

-47 GKSIPITALDK
+47 GKTIPITALDK

-97 LAIDDLRI
+97 LAIDDIRI
-105 VTQDGDDNQIEEAQ
+105 VTQEGDDKQIEEAQ
-119 YLRALCKWKKG
+119 YLRAQCKWKKG
-130 NAQTGIN
+130 NAQTGID
-137 ELTILLNI
+137 ELTKLLQI
-145 SPSKEI
+145 SDSKEI
-151 QSKCHLSL
+151 QSKCYLSL

-174 HLLDGAKLTKSRD
+174 HLQEGAKLTKNRD
-187 QKGVIYGRLA
+187 QKSAIYGRLA

-204 DYDIAKDSYANV
+204 DYDIAKDGYANV
-216 ITNSLSKEQ
+216 ITNSLSKEK

-258 FKRISGN
+258 FKRIAGN

-290 VNDYQRTLVSAEA
+290 VNDYQRTPVSAEA

-313 QKWDLKKAKEYF
+313 QKWELNKAKEYF
-325 DQVSKESSKSLFSP
+325 SQVSKESSKSLFSP

-366 QDTTQIS
+366 QDSTQAS
-373 TELDTPVFDPET
+373 TELDT
-385 GEKTSGGMRFDP
+385 
-397 ETGEDI
+397 
-403 IETLN
+403 LN
-408 PLVSVVIPDRTIPEL
+408 PIVSVVTPDRTIPEL

-447 INSEYPE
+447 IKSEYPE
-454 SPFHAKSIFAMAF
+454 SPFHAKSLFTMAF
-467 MFENMADSANAQSTR
+467 MFENMADSVNAQSTR

-496 YISEDVQVEKKKQ
+496 YISEDVKVEKKKQ
-509 ETLYTKA
+509 EMFYSKA

-536 TDEKSDL
+536 LDEKSDL

-568 QWIQDNHPRSE
+568 QWIQDNHPRSD

-584 AKRFQTLQMVLSSID
+584 AKRFQTLQMVLSSIE

>member
-1 MNSIFLPKTLFFIVI
+1 MNSIFLPKTLFFVVI

-25 YNTFYN
+25 FNTFYN
-31 AQQYYKEAEK
+31 AQQYYEEAEK

-47 GKSIPITALDK
+47 GKTIPITALDK

-87 KSKYYRKDYD
+87 KSKFYRKDYD
-97 LAIDDLRI
+97 LAIDDIRI
-105 VTQDGDDNQIEEAQ
+105 VAQTGNDNQIEEAQ

-130 NAQTGIN
+130 NAQTGID
-137 ELTILLNI
+137 ELTRLLQI
-145 SPSKEI
+145 SNSKEI

-159 AEIAQELKDSDLAMS
+159 AEIAQELKDSDLAMI
-174 HLLDGAKLTKSRD
+174 HLIEGARLTKNRD

-204 DYDIAKDSYANV
+204 DYDIAKDGYANV
-216 ITNSLSKEQ
+216 ITNSLSKEK

-258 FKRISGN
+258 FKRIAGN

-290 VNDYQRTLVSAEA
+290 VNDYPRTPVSAEA
-303 YYLLGKIYTS
+303 YYFLGKIYTS

-339 MAKSLSKAIGT
+339 MGKSLSKAIGT

-373 TELDTPVFDPET
+373 TESDTSVFDPES
-385 GEKTSGGMRFDP
+385 GEA
-397 ETGEDI
+397 I

-408 PLVSVVIPDRTIPEL
+408 PLISAVTPDRTIPEL

-432 FSFKRYTQGI
+432 FSFKRYAQGI

-454 SPFHAKSIFAMAF
+454 SSFHAKSIFTMAF
-467 MFENMADSANAQSTR
+467 MFENMADSVNAQSTR
-482 DHLLESF
+482 NHLLESF

-496 YISEDVQVEKKKQ
+496 YISEDVKVEKKKQ
-509 ETLYTKA
+509 EILYSKA
-516 ESQITSNP
+516 ESQVTSNP
-524 DNAIQLLKESIR
+524 DNAIQLLKESISL
-536 TDEKSDL
+536 DEKSDL

-555 DQSAEIDSALKYY
+555 DQSTEIDSALKYY
-568 QWIQDNHPRSE
+568 QWIQDNHPRSD
-579 QSLSA
+579 QYHSA
-584 AKRFQTLQMVLSSID
+584 AKRVQTLQMVLSSIE
-599 TVTDSIS
+599 TVTDTIN

>member
-1 MNSIFLPKTLFFIVI
+1 MNSIFLPKTLFFVVI
-16 FLCSGGCAY
+16 FLCSSGCAY

-31 AQQYYKEAEK
+31 AQQYYEEAEK

-47 GKSIPITALDK
+47 GKTIPITALDK

-97 LAIDDLRI
+97 LAIDDIRI
-105 VTQDGDDNQIEEAQ
+105 VTQEGDDKQIEEAQ
-119 YLRALCKWKKG
+119 YLRAQCKWKKG
-130 NAQTGIN
+130 NAQTGID
-137 ELTILLNI
+137 ELTKLLQI
-145 SPSKEI
+145 SDSKEI
-151 QSKCHLSL
+151 QSKCYLSL

-174 HLLDGAKLTKSRD
+174 HLQEGAKLTKNRD
-187 QKGVIYGRLA
+187 QKSAIYGRLA

-204 DYDIAKDSYANV
+204 DYDIAKDGYANV
-216 ITNSLSKEQ
+216 ITNSLSKEK

-258 FKRISGN
+258 FKRIAGN

-290 VNDYQRTLVSAEA
+290 VNDYPRTPVSAEA

-313 QKWDLKKAKEYF
+313 QKWDLNKAKEYF

-366 QDTTQIS
+366 QDSTQAS
-373 TELDTPVFDPET
+373 TELDT
-385 GEKTSGGMRFDP
+385 
-397 ETGEDI
+397 
-403 IETLN
+403 LN
-408 PLVSVVIPDRTIPEL
+408 PIVSVVTPDRTIPEL

-454 SPFHAKSIFAMAF
+454 SPFHAKSIFTMAF
-467 MFENMADSANAQSTR
+467 MFENMADSVNAQSTR

-496 YISEDVQVEKKKQ
+496 YISEDVKVEKKKQ
-509 ETLYTKA
+509 EMLYSKA

-536 TDEKSDL
+536 LDEKSDL

-568 QWIQDNHPRSE
+568 QWIQDNHPRSD
-579 QSLSA
+579 QSHSA
-584 AKRFQTLQMVLSSID
+584 AKRVQTLQMVLSSIE

>member
-159 AEIAQELKDSDLAMS
+159 AKIAQELKDSDLAMS

-339 MAKSLSKAIGT
+339 MAKSLSKAIGA
-350 YQEAQKD
+350 YQEAEKD

-373 TELDTPVFDPET
+373 TESDTSVFDPET
-385 GEKTSGGMRFDP
+385 GEA
-397 ETGEDI
+397 I

-408 PLVSVVIPDRTIPEL
+408 PLVSAVAPDRTIPEL

-432 FSFKRYTQGI
+432 FSFKRYTKGI

-454 SPFHAKSIFAMAF
+454 SPFHAKSIFTMAF
-467 MFENMADSANAQSTR
+467 MFENMADSVNAQSTR

-496 YISEDVQVEKKKQ
+496 YISEDVKVEKKKQ
-509 ETLYTKA
+509 EILYSKA
-516 ESQITSNP
+516 ESQVTSNP
-524 DNAIQLLKESIR
+524 DNAIQLLKESIILN
-536 TDEKSDL
+536 EKSDL

-555 DQSAEIDSALKYY
+555 DQSTEIDSALKYY
-568 QWIQDNHPRSE
+568 QWIQDNHPRSD
-579 QSLSA
+579 QYHSA
-584 AKRFQTLQMVLSSID
+584 AKRVQTLQMVLSSIE
-599 TVTDSIS
+599 TVTDTIN

>member
-1 MNSIFLPKTLFFIVI
+1 MNSIFLPKTLFFVVI

-31 AQQYYKEAEK
+31 AQQYYEEAEK

-47 GKSIPITALDK
+47 GKTIPITALDK

-87 KSKYYRKDYD
+87 KSKFYRKDYD
-97 LAIDDLRI
+97 LAIDDIRI
-105 VTQDGDDNQIEEAQ
+105 VTQEGNDNQIEEAQ

-204 DYDIAKDSYANV
+204 DYDIAKDGYANV
-216 ITNSLSKEQ
+216 ITNSLSKEK

-258 FKRISGN
+258 FKRIAGN

-290 VNDYQRTLVSAEA
+290 VNDYPRTLVSAEA

-313 QKWDLKKAKEYF
+313 QKWDLNKAKEYF

-366 QDTTQIS
+366 QDSTQAS
-373 TELDTPVFDPET
+373 TELDT
-385 GEKTSGGMRFDP
+385 
-397 ETGEDI
+397 
-403 IETLN
+403 LN
-408 PLVSVVIPDRTIPEL
+408 PIVSVVTPDRTIPEL

-454 SPFHAKSIFAMAF
+454 SPFHAKSIFTMAF
-467 MFENMADSANAQSTR
+467 MFENMADSVNAQSTR

-496 YISEDVQVEKKKQ
+496 YISEDVKVEKKKQ
-509 ETLYTKA
+509 EILYSKA
-516 ESQITSNP
+516 ESQVTSNP
-524 DNAIQLLKESIR
+524 DNAIQLLKESISL
-536 TDEKSDL
+536 DEKSDL

-550 ISYHY
+550 ISYYY

-568 QWIQDNHPRSE
+568 QWIQDNHPRSD

-584 AKRFQTLQMVLSSID
+584 AKRVQTLQMVLSSIH